1 MLKGISVLVKIIGL
15 TLLYQFGSCTN
26 KQCIEKPNPDCVCT
40 MDYNPVCGC
49 NDKTYSNACAAE
61 CAGIKKYTK
70 GPCEKS

>member
-1 MLKGISVLVKIIGL
+1 MLKGIPVFIQIMGL
-15 TLLYQFGSCTN
+15 TLFYPVAGCTN
-26 KQCIEKPNPDCVCT
+26 KSCVEKLNPDCVCT

-49 NDKTYSNACAAE
+49 NEKTYSNACAAE